1 MKRNHLWVACGSAA
15 TLLLG
20 VAAWYA
26 TGGERAQAQSP
37 SPPAPVI
44 PVEAAKVARTD
55 VPVYLTGL
63 GTVQAYNTVT
73 VTARV
78 DGQIDKVA
86 FTEGQEVK
94 KGDLLVQIDP
104 RPYQAQLDQAVAKKA
119 QDEAQLANTRLD
131 LQRYTTLSAQ
141 NYTSKQTLDTT
152 RALVAQLEAQ
162 IKGDQASIDS
172 ARTQLDY
179 CTIRSPIDGRTGIRL
194 IDEGNIVHAAATNGI
209 VVITQLH
216 PISVIFTLP
225 EEDLP
230 RVSGALARGPVT
242 VAAVSQDGKTEL
254 DQGTVAL
261 IDNQIDQT
269 TGTMRLRANF
279 ANPHDRLWPG
289 LFVNAKVLVE
299 TRKDAITI
307 PSAAVERGAT
317 GLYTFVIK
325 QDDTVEVRP
334 IQVAED
340 NGTLAVVTAGVTEG
354 ERVVIGGQYRLQSGS
369 HVRVEAAKV
378 SSTSRSELAE
388 SSGK

>member
-119 QDEAQLANTRLD
+119 QDEAQLANAKLD
-131 LQRYTTLSAQ
+131 LQRYSSLARQDFASRQQVDTQKMQVDQTTA
-141 NYTSKQTLDTT
+141 
-152 RALVAQLEAQ
+152 ALKGDDATIEAAQLNL
-162 IKGDQASIDS
+162 S
-172 ARTQLDY
+172 Y
-179 CTIRSPIDGRTGIRL
+179 CYITAPFDGRLGLRQV
-194 IDEGNIVHAAATNGI
+194 DPGNLVHATDLGGI
-209 VVITQLH
+209 ITITQVR
-216 PISVIFTLP
+216 PIAVVFTLP
-225 EEDLP
+225 ERDLP
-230 RVSGALARGPVT
+230 PILGEMAKGPIK
-242 VAAVSQDGKTEL
+242 VAAWSGDENQQLAT
-254 DQGTVAL
+254 GTLLTPDNA
-261 IDNQIDQT
+261 IDTT
-269 TGTMRLRANF
+269 TGTIRLKATFPNDE
-279 ANPHDRLWPG
+279 NRLWPG
-289 LFVNAKVLVE
+289 QFVD
-299 TRKDAITI
+299 TRLLLRTERQVV
-307 PSAAVERGAT
+307 AVPAQAVQHGPDD
-317 GLYTFVIK
+317 LYVYVVK
-325 QDDTVEVRP
+325 PDSTVQRQIVT
-334 IQVAED
+334 AED
-340 NGTLAVVTAGVTEG
+340 RGSVMVITKGLDPGQQIVLEGQSRLQDGTLVAGTMTTMTKT
-354 ERVVIGGQYRLQSGS
+354 GG
-369 HVRVEAAKV
+369 
-378 SSTSRSELAE
+378 
-388 SSGK
+388 